1 MSRVSND
8 IEREIAAAMR
18 DCIGENEAV
27 LEQTRRRRWQSGGE
41 APESREPQAF
51 RQVREGLD

>member
-27 LEQTRRRRWQSGGE
+27 F
-41 APESREPQAF
+41 REPPTLAKKQ
-51 RQVREGLD
+51 

>member
-27 LEQTRRRRWQSGGE
+27 LEQRAAAAGKE
-41 APESREPQAF
+41 AVK
-51 RQVREGLD
+51 RQIGRAHV